1 MKRFY
6 DWWQRFYGHAEPVL
20 HPILDEAVKKRI
32 LTLEHTKNM
41 SAIDYGCGSGMLT
54 LKLAPL
60 FQSVVGI
67 DQSTGMLTRARQRAE
82 EAGLTIAFREGSLL
96 EIDEATDSVDW
107 VFISFALHLFPPNQ
121 VEAILASLLRV
132 ARQGVMVIDHPRKIG
147 WALAIAE
154 WAEGSW
160 YDRFCKIDFAAVARQ
175 IGAASF
181 EETAITKA
189 VVLTFEKGR
198 G

>member
-6 DWWQRFYGHAEPVL
+6 DWWQRFYGHAEPFL

-32 LTLEHTKNM
+32 LTLEHTKDM

-67 DQSTGMLTRARQRAE
+67 DQSTGMLSRAHQRAG

-96 EIDEATDSVDW
+96 EIDEAPDSVDW

-121 VEAILASLLRV
+121 VVEILTALLRV
-132 ARQGVMVIDHPRKIG
+132 ARQGVMVIDHPRRLG
-147 WALAIAE
+147 LSLSIAE
-154 WAEGSW
+154 WVEGSW
-160 YDRFCKIDFAAVARQ
+160 YDEFCKIDFAAVARE

-181 EETAITKA
+181 EETSITEA
-189 VVLTFEKGR
+189 VVLTFKKSR